1 MRLTYEETTS
11 YAHFF
16 SFIKGKKIPC
26 YYQLISCD
34 WIWTCVSASST
45 HTHAVNEFYPINIE
59 GLIVKEWS
67 RSKRKT
73 YQTLSI
79 FNRLSI
85 LKCCIMIFCQ
95 KSNSKLLPFPE
106 LPMIKKGNSWEE
118 NGLHLYLSTGYVLF
132 HHHTRWKLLRACCSS
147 FSCDL
152 S

>member
-1 MRLTYEETTS
+1 MSFCRRSIVTIYGISHQLQQFTNNPWLFLLMRLTYEETTS

-34 WIWTCVSASST
+34 RIWTCVSASST

-73 YQTLSI
+73 YQKLSI
-79 FNRLSI
+79 FNCLFI
-85 LKCCIMIFCQ
+85 LKCYIMIFCQ
-95 KSNSKLLPFPE
+95 KATLNYSPSQNSP
-106 LPMIKKGNSWEE
+106 W
-118 NGLHLYLSTGYVLF
+118 
-132 HHHTRWKLLRACCSS
+132 
-147 FSCDL
+147 
-152 S
+152 